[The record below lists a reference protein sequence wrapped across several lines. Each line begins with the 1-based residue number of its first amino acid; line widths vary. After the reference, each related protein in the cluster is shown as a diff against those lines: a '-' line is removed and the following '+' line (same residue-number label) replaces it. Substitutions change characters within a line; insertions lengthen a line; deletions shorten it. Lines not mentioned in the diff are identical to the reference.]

1 METQPW
7 IIFHRLFKIL
17 LCYSYEEAGT
27 GMVLHALSESKKGY
41 FTFTV

>member
-7 IIFHRLFKIL
+7 QIFHHLFKIL
-17 LCYSYEEAGT
+17 LCYSYEEADT
-27 GMVLHALSESKKGY
+27 GMVLHALNESKKDS